1 MATPIDRSI
10 VSRKNIFTLFNT
22 THSNLAYINILSD
35 NITVRNNANDFK
47 TIQYIDIQPTNN
59 PQEDTDTGI
68 NINITPTLEI
78 DKYTTL
84 QLDYTIE
91 STDNVSGVRLDLR
104 QGTSDTNSGSLIV
117 PQMFLQTNGK
127 QIINHLRYFTE
138 SIYSFTVNIIFTD
151 ITSTSGIIIKEL
163 SLFTLEGDQMLYE
176 DAVPIPTY
184 NQIEVSVLEKVK
196 NTETAFSGHSGAL
209 TGIHEHMYMS
219 LYNPGESNTP
229 ISDLSGIILS
239 KEFVDIDY
247 PDYDFDEDGLHSL
260 TTAMINYSQQHN
272 LVGQNNLNVP
282 IGYNYLWT
290 FIFNDITFTH
300 TPTLELSN
308 VYGNFNTSTY
318 YNTDSIYDN
327 IVMGASDHPNPAFV
341 DISGQYTKG
350 FHIKL
355 KIPSVSYDSA
365 DYFADVRNC
374 KHYIVK
380 KIHILFIKF
389 HNAMFDY
396 FYNHVD
402 LSGNTYAGPSFSGIS
417 GGVFYTPPLSDRAH
431 APTISNDGSNKR
443 TVFEFIRYHT
453 VLHYQSM
460 IINDVLNRYCDV
472 NDIGDYLKE
481 NTCDDN
487 TVTDTTL
494 SIECMELIRLLAQ
507 FDQNEVEIN
516 SSQTILKHNLYNTAN
531 FTSYGDQTNTS
542 VSGIVW
548 GKLFKC
554 MESLPQYSKNLQ
566 PYIFYSTKDGDSIVY
581 HESNNSNI
589 ITDIGHLNPY
599 FYFANMR
606 LKDNSIASGQKIR
619 SLIINGKGEHLCD
632 ISKELFKSSDIDGAL
647 EAYNA
652 LEFTPYIYY
661 ILYECYI
668 YTRGRSLASNGVAS
682 NILLKNIMKCFY
694 NSIIDYTKLYL
705 DKYSPLL
712 FDFNSGGIDI
722 SGNIRIGI
730 ENKEDFSLVTVS
742 SIYMRDIIRAATS
755 SDPSGNQHYHII
767 TLTNSFNSVVGQ
779 WIEEGTNVGTPH
791 DYIYISKSDYIRMQ
805 GFKNKVY
812 TTYADNVYTLT
823 DTIVEIYE
831 NAYVFKLKLERQA
844 SGLSLPN
851 TKITLTFFSTA
862 L

>member
-1 MATPIDRSI
+1 MAARTE
-10 VSRKNIFTLFNT
+10 VFTLFNT
-22 THSNLAYINILSD
+22 THSNLAYINTLSN
-35 NITVRNNANDFK
+35 NITVHNNSNDLK
-47 TIQYIDIQPTNN
+47 TIQYIDIQPTTN
-59 PQEDTDTGI
+59 PKENIDTGI
-68 NINITPTLEI
+68 NINITPELEI
-78 DKYTTL
+78 YKYTTL

-91 STDNVSGVRLDLR
+91 SPDNVSGIRLDLR
-104 QGTSDTNSGSLIV
+104 QGTSNTNSGDLIV
-117 PQMFLQTNGK
+117 PQIFLQTNGK

-138 SIYSFTVNIIFTD
+138 SIHSFTVNIIFTD
-151 ITSTSGIIIKEL
+151 ITSTSGIIIKDL

-176 DAVPIPTY
+176 SSVSIPTY
-184 NQIEVSVLEKVK
+184 NQIEVSVLEKIK
-196 NTETAFSGHSGAL
+196 NTETAFSGHSESL
-209 TGIHEHMYMS
+209 VELHEKMYMS
-219 LYNPGESNTP
+219 IYNPGESNTP

-247 PDYDFDEDGLHSL
+247 PDYDFNGDGLNSL

-282 IGYNYLWT
+282 IGYNYLLT

-318 YNTDSIYDN
+318 YDTYSIYDN
-327 IVMGASDHPNPAFV
+327 IVMGAGDHPNPAFV
-341 DISGQYTKG
+341 DISGQYNKG

-402 LSGNTYAGPSFSGIS
+402 LSGNTYTEQSFTGIS
-417 GGVFYTPPLSDRAH
+417 DGVFYTPPLSDRAH
-431 APTISNDGSNKR
+431 APTISNDGSNKH
-443 TVFEFIRYHT
+443 TIFEFIRHHT
-453 VLHYQSM
+453 ILHYQSM

-472 NDIGDYLKE
+472 EDLGDYLKE

-487 TVTDTTL
+487 TETDTTL
-494 SIECMELIRLLAQ
+494 SIEFIELIRLLAQ

-542 VSGIVW
+542 VSGIMW
-548 GKLFKC
+548 GNLFKC
-554 MESLPQYSKNLQ
+554 MESLPQYSKKLQ

-606 LKDNSIASGQKIR
+606 LTDNSIASGQKIR

-632 ISKELFKSSDIDGAL
+632 ISKDLFKSSDIDGVL

-661 ILYECYI
+661 ILYECSI
-668 YTRGRSLASNGVAS
+668 YTRGRSLASNGIAS
-682 NILLKNIMKCFY
+682 NILLKNMMKCFY

-712 FDFNSGGIDI
+712 FDFNSGGVDI

-730 ENKEDFSLVTVS
+730 ENKEDYSLFTVS

-755 SDPSGNQHYHII
+755 SDPIENQHYHII
-767 TLTNSFNSVVGQ
+767 TLTNSYSSSLGQ
-779 WIEEGTNVGTPH
+779 WIEEGTSVGTPH
-791 DYIYISKSDYIRMQ
+791 DFIYISKSDYIRMQ
-805 GFKNKVY
+805 GFKNKLY
-812 TTYADNVYTLT
+812 TTYADNVYTFT
-823 DTIVEIYE
+823 DTVVETYDDTLI
-831 NAYVFKLKLERQA
+831 FKLKLEHQA

-851 TKITLTFFSTA
+851 KKFTLTFFSIV